1 MSLAASKSNSVAQ
14 KSLLLESL
22 EYIKK
27 AKQIEEGMTALAVEN
42 AVHIT
47 AAMKFHAYTGHA
59 PENVPPYDLLGKP
72 VYIKKTTVP
81 VSPVMIG
88 RTSTSITLK
97 LPFFKPITEY
107 KNWRNITEVA
117 VFGKLSGSGV
127 NVSLNNTDYEGTGVK
142 QAPGHIVHVQGLI
155 PNERY
160 VFAAG
165 GYNHEGTCVNGIGET
180 CKEILTVQPLSLHQI
195 NGYLAEIAF
204 KLGHYQIARTAAE
217 NCCTAFLSKNEYKYS
232 FLDVRVN
239 PVLAVRLNS

>member
-27 AKQIEEGMTALAVEN
+27 AKQIEEGMTTLAVEN

-47 AAMKFHAYTGHA
+47 AARKFHAYTGHA

-107 KNWRNITEVA
+107 KNW
-117 VFGKLSGSGV
+117 
-127 NVSLNNTDYEGTGVK
+127 
-142 QAPGHIVHVQGLI
+142 
-155 PNERY
+155 
-160 VFAAG
+160 
-165 GYNHEGTCVNGIGET
+165 
-180 CKEILTVQPLSLHQI
+180 
-195 NGYLAEIAF
+195 
-204 KLGHYQIARTAAE
+204 
-217 NCCTAFLSKNEYKYS
+217 
-232 FLDVRVN
+232 
-239 PVLAVRLNS
+239 